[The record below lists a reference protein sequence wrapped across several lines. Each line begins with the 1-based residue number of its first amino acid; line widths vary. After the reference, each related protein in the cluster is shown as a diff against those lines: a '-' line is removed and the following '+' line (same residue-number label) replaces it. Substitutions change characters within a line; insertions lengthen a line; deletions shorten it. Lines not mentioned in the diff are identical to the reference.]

1 MVGLGGRVQPA
12 GPLLQD
18 PTGHGPREGVANPA
32 VDGRRWLP
40 RVLGRGVARFGKAT
54 SLWRPVAK
62 TSLKFLSQ
70 P

>member
-1 MVGLGGRVQPA
+1 MVGLGGGVQTTTAP
-12 GPLLQD
+12 LQD
-18 PTGHGPREGVANPA
+18 PAPHNPREGVAHPA
-32 VDGRRWLP
+32 VDGRRGLT

>member
-1 MVGLGGRVQPA
+1 MVGLGGGVQAAAP
-12 GPLLQD
+12 LQD
-18 PTGHGPREGVANPA
+18 PAADNPRKGVAHPA